1 MFLMET
7 ERIASE
13 QREVE
18 EKFKIADEQLKES
31 TDAREKIR
39 QEYDRLGE
47 SITEMDEKIN
57 AIRENISNTSVMKE
71 KLESQIQILAE
82 QIHTAEMTDEHLQSR
97 LDAIAREQKEKEEAK
112 LPTRKKN
119 IPVMNSLH
127 RYGNDRKKQHRHWQ
141 RYRNRLHPV
150 MRAWNRGRKNC
161 LRC

>member
-1 MFLMET
+1 M
-7 ERIASE
+7 
-13 QREVE
+13 QG
-18 EKFKIADEQLKES
+18 K
-31 TDAREKIR
+31 KIR

-112 LPTRKKN
+112 ASYEKEKTFR
-119 IPVMNSLH
+119 
-127 RYGNDRKKQHRHWQ
+127 
-141 RYRNRLHPV
+141 
-150 MRAWNRGRKNC
+150 
-161 LRC
+161 